1 MSKDIRNDMLNA
13 FTNGKEKYLTFR
25 KERFLE
31 KTTRISDTI
40 HRANL
45 KTMKTIRKKP
55 EKTIKKTV
63 KERNIA
69 ERNIEIAQ
77 EHGLTTE
84 DLLKYGYDVVPLP
97 HVV

>member
-1 MSKDIRNDMLNA
+1 MMRFIKEKGPPLSLDASPTLQNFVTKEVMSKDIRNDMPNA
-13 FTNGKEKYLTFR
+13 FTKGKEKYLTFR

-31 KTTRISDTI
+31 KTTRIGDTI

-55 EKTIKKTV
+55 EKTIKKIV

-69 ERNIEIAQ
+69 E
-77 EHGLTTE
+77 
-84 DLLKYGYDVVPLP
+84 
-97 HVV
+97 